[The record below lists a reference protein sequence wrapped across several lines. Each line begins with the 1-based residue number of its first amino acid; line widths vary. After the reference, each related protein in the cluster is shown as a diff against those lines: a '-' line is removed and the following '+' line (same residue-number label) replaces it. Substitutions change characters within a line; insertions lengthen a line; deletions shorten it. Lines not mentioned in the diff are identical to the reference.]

1 MTVPIPFP
9 ICLFSFESPRVR
21 EPSVAHTIQ
30 SNKQPQGKPLVK
42 MDDITLIQT
51 QNTTSLTTTMLL
63 SPPSKSAGNAYRRD
77 GYMAFQF
84 PRKLHAMLDN
94 AAEIKGFASIV
105 SWLPDSNSF
114 KVHDQAAFVSRILP
128 HYFKQTRYKSFQRQL
143 NIWGFE
149 RITKSGAGQGG
160 YRHDSLVRTKP
171 SLCRCMKRIKD
182 KGTRAMFDKQLRL
195 VSEHITDFQGSIDS
209 YEPNACCHLSSSSW
223 SKPQT
228 TGDRHDVM
236 HAGRHQQD
244 DEHLEWSESRQFH
257 QIFGT
262 EGFDKSSV
270 EPQDLKY
277 LLIGLEWGRKLG
289 LRRKLNLGGEL
300 VGG

>member
-1 MTVPIPFP
+1 MTFLVRFLPIFLISAESLPNSRTG
-9 ICLFSFESPRVR
+9 FS
-21 EPSVAHTIQ
+21 HTIQ
-30 SNKQPQGKPLVK
+30 FNKQPQGKPLVK

-51 QNTTSLTTTMLL
+51 HKNTATMLL
-63 SPPSKSAGNAYRRD
+63 PLPSKSAD
-77 GYMAFQF
+77 KGYQF
-84 PRKLHAMLDN
+84 PWKLHAMLDN

-149 RITKSGAGQGG
+149 RITKNGAGQGG
-160 YRHDSLVRTKP
+160 YRHDLLVRTKP

-182 KGTRAMFDKQLRL
+182 KGTRAMYDKQLLL
-195 VSEHITDFQGSIDS
+195 VSEHITDYHGSIDS

-236 HAGRHQQD
+236 HAGHHQQD
-244 DEHLEWSESRQFH
+244 DEHLEWSESRQIH

-262 EGFDKSSV
+262 EGFDRSLV

-289 LRRKLNLGGEL
+289 LRRKLNLGREL
-300 VGG
+300 VGSS